1 MKKLSYF
8 LDSNVIISGIAWD
21 GNERELLELG
31 MAQKIELVTCTY
43 VLREIER
50 ALSKLG
56 YSSAMI
62 IDELLHLRAFIRMV
76 DPTEDEIRE
85 HWDLVRDKS
94 DVPVLTAV
102 IKSGCIFVTG
112 DKRLRKSAAK
122 YVEVGVATDIIDEH
136 GKTT

>member
-31 MAQKIELVTCTY
+31 MTQKIELVTCSY
-43 VLREIER
+43 ALREIER
-50 ALSKLG
+50 VLSKFG

-62 IDELLHLRAFIRMV
+62 IDEILHLRAFIRVV

-94 DVPVLTAV
+94 DVPVLTAA
-102 IKSGCIFVTG
+102 IKSGSIFVTG
-112 DKRLRKSAAK
+112 DKRLRSAGAK
-122 YVEVGVATDIIDEH
+122 HVGVATATNIIKEH